1 MALSQNAEV
10 IEIGG
15 NGRTPFV
22 TDLARTAFE
31 GNQTS
36 VIARRA
42 IAPHERAE

>member
-15 NGRTPFV
+15 NGRTPSI
-22 TDLARTAFE
+22 TNLAWTPFE